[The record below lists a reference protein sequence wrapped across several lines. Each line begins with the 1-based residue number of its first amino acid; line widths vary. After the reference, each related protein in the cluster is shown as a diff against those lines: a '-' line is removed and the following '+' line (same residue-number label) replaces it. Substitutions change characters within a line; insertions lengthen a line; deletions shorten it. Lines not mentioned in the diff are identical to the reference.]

1 MGILLRFGTQKGKG
15 FVFGILWPGR
25 EGWGGRFI
33 VGSLFWVLTF
43 TFYLL
48 VGFYLCC
55 QL

>member
-1 MGILLRFGTQKGKG
+1 MLGGQGLALYFGLPRAEEVWGVG
-15 FVFGILWPGR
+15 V
-25 EGWGGRFI
+25 GGRFI
-33 VGSLFWVLTF
+33 VGSLFWVLSF